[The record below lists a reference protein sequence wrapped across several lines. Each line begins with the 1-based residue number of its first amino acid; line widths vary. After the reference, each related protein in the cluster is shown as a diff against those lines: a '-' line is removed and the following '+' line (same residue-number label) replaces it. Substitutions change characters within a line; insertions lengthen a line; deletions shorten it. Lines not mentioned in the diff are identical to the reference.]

1 MEFKILVTGKN
12 EEVASDLHEHLVTDK
27 GYTVV
32 RCEPTNA
39 AIFDTLL
46 DESPEVVIICL
57 GEETSE
63 SIKPFDLL
71 KNGTHKGNCITIV
84 IANEK
89 DEKLFLRYTR
99 LDRAYLLSRPVSLD
113 ALYDKLVSIESEV
126 AKEQDES
133 RTRVREF
140 VNERPEKEFKRKHIL
155 VVDDDTDQLLQ
166 IRELLREF
174 YDVTLV
180 RSGNDAF
187 KFLKKKVPDL
197 ILLDYLMPEKDGSD
211 VAKELRETEEYA
223 EIPIVFLTGMTERNA
238 ILDILAELKPQ
249 GFIIKPV
256 KKSELIAKIID
267 VLG

>member
-113 ALYDKLVSIESEV
+113 RSADFERWQSEEV
-126 AKEQDES
+126 LLPAGCGRKETC
-133 RTRVREF
+133 RTDYRED
-140 VNERPEKEFKRKHIL
+140 KRK
-155 VVDDDTDQLLQ
+155 
-166 IRELLREF
+166 
-174 YDVTLV
+174 
-180 RSGNDAF
+180 
-187 KFLKKKVPDL
+187 
-197 ILLDYLMPEKDGSD
+197 
-211 VAKELRETEEYA
+211 
-223 EIPIVFLTGMTERNA
+223 
-238 ILDILAELKPQ
+238 
-249 GFIIKPV
+249 
-256 KKSELIAKIID
+256 
-267 VLG
+267 

>member
-99 LDRAYLLSRPVSLD
+99 LDRCKKQVKSSSFRQFIS
-113 ALYDKLVSIESEV
+113 STF
-126 AKEQDES
+126 
-133 RTRVREF
+133 R
-140 VNERPEKEFKRKHIL
+140 
-155 VVDDDTDQLLQ
+155 QLKTSTF
-166 IRELLREF
+166 I
-174 YDVTLV
+174 
-180 RSGNDAF
+180 S
-187 KFLKKKVPDL
+187 
-197 ILLDYLMPEKDGSD
+197 
-211 VAKELRETEEYA
+211 
-223 EIPIVFLTGMTERNA
+223 A
-238 ILDILAELKPQ
+238 I
-249 GFIIKPV
+249 
-256 KKSELIAKIID
+256 
-267 VLG
+267 